1 MAAWKLTVRDG
12 SSVTRT
18 DYDDLDSALTAAR
31 ETAAGILAG
40 APMKPVKAIRDY
52 EPAKLVRARIEIS
65 GKGWI
70 SPPTAG
76 LDIQGD
82 LSLTG
87 FTGGVRRRPLEGD
100 SLREVFLEIRDALV
114 AR

>member
-1 MAAWKLTVRDG
+1 M
-12 SSVTRT
+12 TRT
-18 DYDDLDSALTAAR
+18 DFDSLDPALDAAR
-31 ETAAGILAG
+31 EKASEIMAG

-52 EPAKLVRARIEIS
+52 EPAQLVRARIEIS

-87 FTGGVRRRPLEGD
+87 FTGGVRRKPLEGD
-100 SLREVFLEIRDALV
+100 SLRQIFGEIREALEK
-114 AR
+114 